1 MKEILID
8 KEIGGWFGI
17 QARDIKTQ
25 LDSVADGD
33 DVKIVIDSPGGD
45 FYEMVSIFN
54 MIRSFTRDKTH
65 KVETYI
71 RGMAASAAS
80 MIALAAKAGNSE
92 NKITVEDNSI
102 FMIHNCW
109 TFEVGDHR
117 VMEKT
122 AKETL
127 RIDEL
132 QRDIYERQTKK
143 DRKKLSE
150 MMDDDTWLYGQEIID
165 EGFADVMVSVP
176 HDDTA
181 DGIEPAFDSMKSSA
195 LISAKIA
202 FDNMQAKMKSGTKEN
217 ANAFSTSRKE
227 AVACLATLVPTQ
239 DTTTFVS
246 SENNSKP
253 DVSGN
258 EETFMTL
265 EELKAK
271 EPELYAAAVKIGSDA
286 ERERVQ
292 SHLKMASD
300 SGDINAAVEFINSG
314 VNCSDNACVAKYHE
328 VFTKTALKNARAQ
341 DTVPETV
348 TPPSKDEAASA
359 AVNAFL
365 KETGLE
371 A

>member
-8 KEIGGWFGI
+8 RPIGGFTGI
-17 QARDIKTQ
+17 FASDVNDQ
-25 LDSVADGD
+25 LNSVQDGE
-33 DVKIVIDSPGGD
+33 DVKIVVDSPGGD

-54 MIRSFTRDKTH
+54 IIRSFARDKTH
-65 KVETYI
+65 KIETYI

-80 MIALAAKAGNSE
+80 MIALAAKSGNSE

-102 FMIHNCW
+102 YMIHNCW
-109 TFEVGDHR
+109 TFEIGDHR

-132 QRDIYERQTKK
+132 QRDIYARQTGKS
-143 DRKKLSE
+143 RVKLSE
-150 MMDDDTWLYGQEIID
+150 MMDEDTWLYGQEIVD
-165 EGFADVMVSVP
+165 EGFADTLITVP
-176 HDDTA
+176 HNDTT
-181 DGIEPAFDSMKSSA
+181 DGIEPAFDSAKSAA

-202 FDNMQAKMKSGTKEN
+202 FDNMQTQMRNDKDCSKS
-217 ANAFSTSRKE
+217 FSASRNE
-227 AVACLATLVPTQ
+227 AIACLATLIPNS
-239 DTTTFVS
+239 DKTTSVS

-258 EETFMTL
+258 KETFMTL
-265 EELKAK
+265 DELQAK
-271 EPELYAAAVKIGSDA
+271 EPALYAAALKAGADA

-328 VFTKTALKNARAQ
+328 VFTKNALKNARAQ
-341 DTVPETV
+341 DIVPDTV
-348 TPPSKDEAASA
+348 TPPTKDEAASD